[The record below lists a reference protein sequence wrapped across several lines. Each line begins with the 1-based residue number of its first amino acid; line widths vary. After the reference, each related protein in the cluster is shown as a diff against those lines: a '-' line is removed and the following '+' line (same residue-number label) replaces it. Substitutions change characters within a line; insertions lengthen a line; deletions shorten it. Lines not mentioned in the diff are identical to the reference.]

1 MLAWCC
7 AGLLED
13 VLRLKI
19 TLDRGLE
26 IDLSRQV
33 YEQLKGAILTGR
45 IKPGE
50 RLPSS
55 RELASQLE
63 VSRPT
68 INAAFDLLSSEGFI
82 ERRLGSGTF
91 IKELDGRYL
100 RFKRSESNVESPAAY
115 SELTK
120 FAKSL
125 VLRQERDFGSDSLP
139 NAASSFALVRQS
151 AAREKVQVKVR
162 EKLIDF
168 QYGTPSLAEFPIGE
182 WNRIVGRSSRV
193 LGPEDLM
200 KSGAAWGELFLRESI
215 AHWLHRV
222 RGLNVSPEQ
231 VIVLHGLNQ
240 AIDLTARIF
249 LEPGVSA
256 LVETPGYQSCLQ
268 LFASVGANTRP
279 AFVDQDGLDLSIW
292 TGRYGR
298 HLERLRLIYTTP
310 SHQFPTGVTMT
321 LERRLELLEF
331 ARRKGAFVFEDDFD
345 SEYFAEG
352 KPLPA
357 LMSLDKFQRVIYCG
371 TFNQLVF
378 PALGLGYLVV
388 PESLIEIYRSA
399 CSLLIEPVS
408 LILQKCLD
416 EFVRSGKMERHWRRS
431 LLLYAERRQVFLNEI
446 DKRFGDEVRR
456 LGSATGVFTTVQF
469 RSLTTAKSQQFR
481 AEARARGVLL
491 YPMSHFL
498 GEFSLECR
506 DEKLTE
512 LIRAALS
519 ARDAN
524 AAQQFIFGLGAAK
537 RNQITRG
544 IKILS
549 QVYSELI

>member
-1 MLAWCC
+1 M
-7 AGLLED
+7 
-13 VLRLKI
+13 RLKI
-19 TLDRGLE
+19 KLDRRLE

-33 YEQLKGAILTGR
+33 YEQLKEAILTGR

-50 RLPSS
+50 KLPSS
-55 RELASQLE
+55 RELASELE

-100 RFKRSESNVESPAAY
+100 RFKSADSIAAATTTV

-120 FAKSL
+120 FTRSL
-125 VLRQERDFGSDSLP
+125 VLRQERSEGSASLT
-139 NAASSFALVRQS
+139 NAVSSLSVGRKRF
-151 AAREKVQVKVR
+151 AREKF
-162 EKLIDF
+162 IDF
-168 QYGTPSLAEFPIGE
+168 QYGMPSLTEFPIAE

-193 LGPEDLM
+193 LGPEELM

-215 AHWLHRV
+215 ANWLQRV

-231 VIVLHGLNQ
+231 VIVLHGLNR

-249 LEPGVSA
+249 LESGVSA
-256 LVETPGYQSCLQ
+256 LVETPGYKDCLQ
-268 LFASVGANTRP
+268 LFAGIGAKVRP
-279 AFVDQDGLDLSIW
+279 AFVDQEGLDLSIW
-292 TGRYGR
+292 RGRYGR

-331 ARRKGAFVFEDDFD
+331 ARRRGAFVFEDDFD
-345 SEYFAEG
+345 SEYFEEG

-357 LMSLDKFQRVIYCG
+357 LMSLDKFQGVIYCG

-399 CSLLIEPVS
+399 CSLLNEPVS

-416 EFVRSGKMERHWRRS
+416 EFMRSGEMERSWRRS
-431 LLLYAERRQVFLNEI
+431 LLLYSERRKVFLNEI
-446 DKRFGDEVRR
+446 DRRFKQEARI
-456 LGSATGVFTTVQF
+456 LGSATGVFTTVHLK
-469 RSLTTAKSQQFR
+469 SLTVAKSQKFR
-481 AEARARGVLL
+481 AEARARGVLV
-491 YPMSHFL
+491 YPISHFL
-498 GEFSLECR
+498 GEFSVECR

-512 LIRAALS
+512 LLQGALS
-519 ARDAN
+519 ARDAA
-524 AAQQFIFGLGAAK
+524 AAQQFIFGLGATK
-537 RNQITRG
+537 RSEIIRG

-549 QVYSELI
+549 QVYSELE